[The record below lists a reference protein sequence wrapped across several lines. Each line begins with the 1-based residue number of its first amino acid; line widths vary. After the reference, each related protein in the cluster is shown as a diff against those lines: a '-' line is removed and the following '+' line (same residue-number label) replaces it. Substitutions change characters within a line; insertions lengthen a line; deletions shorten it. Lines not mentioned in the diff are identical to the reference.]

1 MDENEDYYSTSDLA
15 LATAISLFI
24 NIDHIDKANVKK
36 VKFFFPRKNDKVDI
50 EDLIDKYWKKQL
62 RVEPSQYFYQIRT
75 IKNLIYEA

>member
-15 LATAISLFI
+15 LAVILSLSFQV
-24 NIDHIDKANVKK
+24 DHIDKTNPKK
-36 VKFFFPRKNDKVDI
+36 VQFFFKKDPKMD
-50 EDLIDKYWKKQL
+50 ELIDKYWKKQL